1 MNKTVSFKKTAALLT
16 AIAMLTAL
24 FASFGVT
31 TANAATVDVSL
42 YSSEVY
48 FCKYGITT
56 RNVYVK
62 TDSVSSNQDVTVHYH
77 YLDGEWRDSEAT
89 YFTTLSDGS
98 KIWKATISSYRME
111 YAIKYTANGNEYWDN
126 NNGQNYTN
134 ENIGVAPI
142 TVNRGRPFYG
152 GFNDLVSVS
161 LQNYAYEKEVA
172 VRFTT
177 DSWNTYTDVPMN
189 YESTNDNGTEV
200 WTTYIN
206 TYTNDLSGF
215 EFCVYYTVNGQTY
228 WANNFNQNYD
238 ASYRVYP

>member
-1 MNKTVSFKKTAALLT
+1 MNKTVSKKAAALLT
-16 AIAMLTAL
+16 MIAMLTAVV
-24 FASFGVT
+24 ASFGI

-56 RNVYVK
+56 RIVYVK
-62 TDSVSSNQDVTVHYH
+62 TDGTSSDQSVTVHYN
-77 YLDGEWRDSEAT
+77 YLDGEEWRDSDAV

-98 KIWKATISSYRME
+98 KIWKATFSSYNTE

-134 ENIGVAPI
+134 ENIGTAPI
-142 TVNRGRPFYG
+142 TVNRGRAFYG
-152 GFNDLVSVS
+152 NFSNTVSVS

-172 VRFTT
+172 VRYTT
-177 DSWNTYTDVPMN
+177 DSWNTYSDVPMS
-189 YESTNDNGTEV
+189 YESTNANGTEV
-200 WTTYIN
+200 WTADIDTLP
-206 TYTNDLSGF
+206 NDLSGF